1 MSNFENKIKATD
13 IRLGNYFNVP
23 NREQSPFRV
32 DEIEYLSQQRAKV
45 GMSLIPCGHPLTWY
59 LDDLSGVPLTEDWLL
74 KLGFS
79 SEEYRDKSKHIG
91 INFGQTDFTLVKPG
105 SLDFEHIKHFG
116 FEFDAGGWPR
126 LKQFEYVHELQNFF
140 YCYSGEELEVKI

>member
-13 IRLGNYFNVP
+13 LRIGDWIN
-23 NREQSPFRV
+23 SPRGISKII
-32 DEIEYLSQQRAKV
+32 EIGFKNNEY
-45 GMSLIPCGHPLTWY
+45 Y
-59 LDDLSGVPLTEDWLL
+59 LRFEGLHERYWLLDCSPIPLTEDWLL

-79 SEEYRDKSKHIG
+79 SEEYRDKRKHIG

-105 SLDFEHIKHFG
+105 SLDFKHIKHFG